1 MFKIQKI
8 TIGIVLFGKSIRFTY
23 LSYVRTTE
31 LVNTFIPIGQE
42 IKYIIDSVF
51 YQTYQPLPMIV
62 YHKNHRIEI
71 MEEEKFDIILRFFY
85 RKMKDLDMKL
95 YLSNGVII
103 EYINQDDII
112 NWDSRITTLVRGK
125 VPKQN
130 HIRALIDISDQL
142 FDHNPRINIKITFY
156 TKGRYDPNYLIKE
169 NPFYIEQINTFM
181 EYKYDESDLIFFN
194 NVVGFFG
201 YNIITGEVKS
211 KLTDELEDY
220 LIKSFRKNFPHSV
233 GLIEIFVMVLQ
244 IDANYR
250 SIIYN

>member
-51 YQTYQPLPMIV
+51 YQPYQPLPMIV

-112 NWDSRITTLVRGK
+112 NWD
-125 VPKQN
+125 
-130 HIRALIDISDQL
+130 
-142 FDHNPRINIKITFY
+142 PRINIKITFY

>member
-71 MEEEKFDIILRFFY
+71 MEEEKFDIILRFF
-85 RKMKDLDMKL
+85 
-95 YLSNGVII
+95 
-103 EYINQDDII
+103 
-112 NWDSRITTLVRGK
+112 
-125 VPKQN
+125 
-130 HIRALIDISDQL
+130 
-142 FDHNPRINIKITFY
+142 NIKITFY